1 MSESLK
7 KAHEICEISNAGSLK
22 AHLVELIVDAR
33 RIQRAAE
40 EAKDYRAAFGGIR
53 ESTRLLELAAR
64 LSGQLNEKPETKVLI
79 AASQRT
85 WQPQTSRRKV
95 NATMAFRLTDWQLTQ
110 REINERRFRQLRGM
124 LAKMSP
130 EARAEFS
137 KCTAALRRRTE

>member
-1 MSESLK
+1 MSGLTAIRFSVSTTSLFRHKTHVSESLK

-64 LSGQLNEKPETKVLI
+64 LSGQLNEKPETR
-79 AASQRT
+79 S
-85 WQPQTSRRKV
+85 
-95 NATMAFRLTDWQLTQ
+95 
-110 REINERRFRQLRGM
+110 
-124 LAKMSP
+124 
-130 EARAEFS
+130 
-137 KCTAALRRRTE
+137 